1 MSKTPFETA
10 QYNAMA
16 FGTNLIYITA
26 CSETIKALEEMR
38 VESSALLKEFKT
50 IVFTPEQRLAHKE
63 AVKANV
69 ADRKFLLET
78 FIMQDND
85 LWDAI
90 A

>member
-1 MSKTPFETA
+1 MTKTPFETA

-38 VESSALLKEFKT
+38 VESSALLNEFQNLK
-50 IVFTPEQRLAHKE
+50 TPEQRLANKQ
-63 AVKANV
+63 AVKSNV

-78 FIMQDND
+78 LFINPLEKDV
-85 LWDAI
+85 
-90 A
+90 

>member
-1 MSKTPFETA
+1 MTKTPFETA

-16 FGTNLIYITA
+16 FGTNLIYNTA

-38 VESSALLKEFKT
+38 VESSALLKEFRSLK
-50 IVFTPEQRLAHKE
+50 TPEQRLANKQ

-78 FIMQDND
+78 LFINPLEKDV
-85 LWDAI
+85 
-90 A
+90 

>member
-1 MSKTPFETA
+1 MTKTPFETA

-16 FGTNLIYITA
+16 FGTNLIYNTA

-38 VESSALLKEFKT
+38 VESSALLKEYKSFL
-50 IVFTPEQRLAHKE
+50 TPEQCLANKQ

-78 FIMQDND
+78 LFINPLEKDV
-85 LWDAI
+85 
-90 A
+90 